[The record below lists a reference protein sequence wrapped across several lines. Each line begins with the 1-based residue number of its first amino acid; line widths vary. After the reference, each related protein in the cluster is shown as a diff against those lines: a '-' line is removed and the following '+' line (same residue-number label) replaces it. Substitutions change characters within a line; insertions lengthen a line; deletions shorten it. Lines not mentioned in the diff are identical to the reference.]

1 MVRLIVNR
9 LLLSVV
15 LIVISSIAIFFLMSL
30 VPGDPA
36 RTILGANATPD
47 SIERLRQQLGLNQPL
62 LSQYASWLGGVFRG
76 DFGES
81 VFSGD
86 PVLRL
91 IIARVPVTLSLM
103 LLSTLVI
110 AVLGT
115 GLGLLSAVRGGV
127 LGTFL
132 DAISLV
138 GLALPSYWVAILLV
152 ALFAVAIRI
161 FPATG
166 YTQLGDNP
174 GGWLLSLILPV
185 AALSL
190 GGVTIVAKQMRDSAM
205 DVLARDYIRVLRAT
219 GVRERSI
226 VLKHVLRNASLP
238 SLTVL
243 GLTVVGALTGA
254 VFVENVFVLPGLG
267 TMVTQA
273 TTSHDLPVVLG
284 VGVFFTLF
292 VIIVNLVIDVL
303 YGVLNP
309 KVRVR

>member
-1 MVRLIVNR
+1 MVRLIVTR

-62 LSQYASWLGGVFRG
+62 LSQYASWLGGVVRG

-86 PVLRL
+86 PVVKL
-91 IIARVPVTLSLM
+91 ILARVPVTLSLM

-115 GLGLLSAVRGGV
+115 GLGLLSAVRGGA
-127 LGTFL
+127 LGRFL

-166 YTQLGDNP
+166 YIQFADNP

-273 TTSHDLPVVLG
+273 TTSHVLPVVLG

-292 VIIVNLVIDVL
+292 VIIVNLVIDLL